1 MPESLR
7 SKVLRGSGELEA
19 VAAGGPAL
27 ARGSRGEGVR
37 LFQRGLLDLG
47 YALPGGADGV
57 FGRGSEAALR
67 SFRELHA
74 RSGAAILDATTL
86 RILDASLVRSEAVAG
101 YALTNPRFA
110 GDANLQRLLAGRAP
124 LPRSG
129 DTVVRIQQALLDLLF
144 SLPRWG
150 RDGSLGNETREA
162 IRQLQRW
169 QRIRTGGELTPLTL
183 MALDQLT
190 PSPGQQV
197 TRTPEYD
204 KLIRDGVLTVTVAV
218 GYDEDGNDLRELA
231 ELRQGLRSEGFEQ
244 VGSTGESAVHTY
256 TRSLMIP
263 GHAGS
268 MRVRLVSRSTADP
281 EERFADGLV
290 QDAVTLYAG
299 HARYGTGPDF
309 DDIESTGE
317 NFVIGVG
324 APQHLSGELEPGY
337 NPHMNQVL
345 AGVANDLL
353 GHRFDPNRYQLWAFL
368 GCTTRHYL
376 DELRGLITGKQTD
389 NLDLIVS
396 TRPIYWSDM
405 AFYPIEIVRALL
417 RGRSI
422 NVIKAALCEQAKL
435 TERSVGA
442 EQPGDAFFGDGFGD
456 NVPGWSP

>member
-1 MPESLR
+1 MPQSLR
-7 SKVLRGSGELEA
+7 SKVLRGVGELEA
-19 VAAGGPAL
+19 LAAGGPAL
-27 ARGSRGEGVR
+27 VRGNRGEGVQA
-37 LFQRGLLDLG
+37 FQRGLLYLG
-47 YALPGGADGV
+47 YALPGGADGI
-57 FGRGSEAALR
+57 FGRGSETALR
-67 SFRELHA
+67 SFRELNA
-74 RSGAAILDATTL
+74 RSGAAILDAPTL
-86 RILDASLVRSEAVAG
+86 LTLDASLVRAEAVAG
-101 YALTNPRFA
+101 YELKNPRFA

-150 RDGSLGNETREA
+150 RDGSLGSETREA

-183 MALDQLT
+183 MALDQLA
-190 PSPGQQV
+190 PAPGLQV
-197 TRTPEYD
+197 TREPEYD

-218 GYDEDGNDLRELA
+218 GYDEGGNDVSELG
-231 ELRQGLRSEGFEQ
+231 ELRKGLLSEGFQQ

-256 TRSLMIP
+256 TRGLMIQ
-263 GHAGS
+263 GHSGT
-268 MRVRLVSRSTADP
+268 MRVRLVSRSTAEP

-309 DDIESTGE
+309 DDIESTAE

-337 NPHMNQVL
+337 DPHMNQIL
-345 AGVANDLL
+345 AGVTNDLVSR
-353 GHRFDPNRYQLWAFL
+353 RFDPNRYQLWAFL

-376 DELRGLITGKQTD
+376 DELRALITGKQTD

-405 AFYPIEIVRALL
+405 AFYPLEIVRALL

-422 NVIKAALCEQAKL
+422 NAIKAALCEQAQL
-435 TERSVGA
+435 TERSLGQ
-442 EQPGDAFFGDGFGD
+442 EQKGDAFFGDGFGD